1 MSLQGDVSEGI
12 CICITLRSMTIR
24 YVRLV
29 TYSSRKRNSIKK
41 SQLDRI
47 ENGHRRG
54 PATGLSQSL
63 GIIIKKKKNS
73 ASYLRAAY
81 RRISHGWKE
90 AKPLRDSVQ
99 IYLAT
104 VQARTLYTVFVRLR
118 DRIMKYRC
126 WPGEW
131 KREEEERK
139 ETKRRRKKRKKYF
152 ICMLTFS
159 NVFVARLFHK

>member
-12 CICITLRSMTIR
+12 CIYITLRSMTIR

-81 RRISHGWKE
+81 RSNISRMEG
-90 AKPLRDSVQ
+90 S
-99 IYLAT
+99 
-104 VQARTLYTVFVRLR
+104 
-118 DRIMKYRC
+118 
-126 WPGEW
+126 
-131 KREEEERK
+131 
-139 ETKRRRKKRKKYF
+139 
-152 ICMLTFS
+152 
-159 NVFVARLFHK
+159 